1 MSMGKK
7 IRLERIFN
15 RENNRCIIVPMDH
28 GVSIG
33 PCEGLVDMRETVQ
46 DMSVGGA
53 DAVLMHKGLVRC
65 GHRNCGKDLGLIV
78 HLSASTDL
86 SPHANSKTLV
96 GTVEEA
102 IRLGADAVSIHINI
116 GDELEREMLAQMGKV
131 SEASER
137 WGMPLLAMVYARGPK
152 IQNSYDPKL
161 VAHCARVGVELGA
174 DVVKVPYSG
183 DIDSFAHVVQSS
195 CIPVVI
201 AGGAK
206 MNSTKDFLQVVY
218 DSLQAGGSGLSVGRN
233 VFQHPNRRALVC
245 ALRGIVHENW
255 TVEQALQAMGE
266 K

>member
-1 MSMGKK
+1 MSIGKK

-15 RENNRCIIVPMDH
+15 RETNRWIIVPMDH
-28 GVSIG
+28 GVSVG
-33 PCEGLVDMRETVQ
+33 PCQGLVNMRETVQ

-65 GHRNCGKDLGLIV
+65 GHRTSGKDLGLIV

-96 GTVEEA
+96 ATVEEA
-102 IRLGADAVSIHINI
+102 IRLGADAVSIHVNI
-116 GDELEREMLAQMGKV
+116 GDELEREMLAQMGRV
-131 SEASER
+131 SEATER

-152 IQNSYDPKL
+152 IQNSYDPDL
-161 VAHCARVGVELGA
+161 IAHCARVGVELGA

-183 DIDSFAHVVQSS
+183 DMDSFAHVVESC

-206 MNSTKDFLQVVY
+206 MNSTKDFLQVVH
-218 DSLQAGGSGLSVGRN
+218 DSVKAGGAGLSVGRN
-233 VFQHPNRRALVC
+233 VFQHPNRRQLLHV
-245 ALRGIVHENW
+245 LRGVVHEGW
-255 TVEQALQAMGE
+255 TMEKALQEMGE
-266 K
+266 E